1 MWTMIW
7 RTVLFH
13 GILIVTV
20 RLLGKRQ
27 IGQMEPSEFVVTMLL
42 ANLATI
48 PMEEPDVP
56 ITHGLV
62 PIALVIAA
70 ELLMAFAM
78 LRSIRLRRLLCGK
91 PVILIENGRIVE
103 ENLRRTHVNLDELT
117 MHLREQEIFDLTEVK
132 FAILETNGQ
141 LSTLLFAKD
150 RPASAKDAGI
160 RASETELPVT
170 LVSDGSLM
178 RENLS
183 VAKRDETWVEKELQ
197 KRNCSLSQTLLL
209 TVDRKG
215 RIYFVKKR
223 GKR

>member
-1 MWTMIW
+1 MWTMLW

-13 GILIVTV
+13 GILILTV

-27 IGQMEPSEFVVTMLL
+27 IGEMEPSEFVVTMLL

-48 PMEEPDVP
+48 PMEEPDRP

-70 ELLMAFAM
+70 EMLMAFAM

-150 RPASAKDAGI
+150 RPASARDAGI

-170 LVSDGSLM
+170 LVSDGYLM
-178 RENLS
+178 RENLA
-183 VAKRDETWVEKELQ
+183 VAKRDEKWVEKELQ

-209 TVDRKG
+209 TVDRTGKV
-215 RIYFVKKR
+215 YFVKKR
-223 GKR
+223 GKG